1 MRMQGEGV
9 SHGAMTVVN
18 AVSTGRGAALG
29 VDLKVKVKVN
39 ILERETTV
47 STGSTLLDVVC
58 KRFLERMGVN
68 GLGVKLSIESEIP
81 QAVGMKSS
89 SAVVNALI
97 LALAD
102 ALGTKLEAKQ
112 VLKMNAQ
119 YSREAGVSITGA
131 IDDAA
136 ACLLGGIRVT
146 DNTQDA
152 IVKSYAAKEEKVVF
166 LIPKG
171 VTRVDFKSKIDA
183 SLKHNALTAYT
194 LALIGKYCE
203 AINLNGFVYAHAFG
217 YPEEP
222 IILAR
227 RCGAVACGL
236 SGNGPAYAAL
246 VEEENLEKLIECWG
260 EIGRIIVSRVYNGEA
275 L

>member
-1 MRMQGEGV
+1 MQGEGV

-194 LALIGKYCE
+194 LALIGKYYE

-236 SGNGPAYAAL
+236 SGNGPACAAL